1 MEWEGP
7 GELIKVVVFYHKHEY
22 LIFYCIS
29 ELVNGHAIIL
39 VHVS

>member
-7 GELIKVVVFYHKHEY
+7 GELIKVYFQKQEY
-22 LIFYCIS
+22 LFFNCIS